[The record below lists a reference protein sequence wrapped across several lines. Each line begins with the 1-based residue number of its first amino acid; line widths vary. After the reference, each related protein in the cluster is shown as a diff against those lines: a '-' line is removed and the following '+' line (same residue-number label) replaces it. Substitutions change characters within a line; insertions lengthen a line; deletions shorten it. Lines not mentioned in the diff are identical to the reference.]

1 MDLVEASG
9 GTVTPVDYKHGDPHE
24 TDKGIELWPA
34 DKLFPKRRRRR
45 AFGGWSR
52 PGTTCGPLI

>member
-24 TDKGIELWPA
+24 TDKGIEL
-34 DKLFPKRRRRR
+34 
-45 AFGGWSR
+45 
-52 PGTTCGPLI
+52 